1 MAGHILLAEDDKTLS
16 ALMQDFFRA
25 AGVTVTPA
33 YDGEQALVLAQ
44 AQPFDL
50 LVLDVMMPHLNGL
63 EVCEAVRQE
72 SDVPVIFVT
81 ALGQEGDTLAGF
93 RAGADDYITKPFSF
107 PVLVA
112 KAQALMRR
120 ARGLRLGASELGYA
134 NILMDTA
141 SGVVTVDGNPVNLR
155 PKEAKI
161 LELLLREQ
169 GRTVSRDLLIERVWG
184 TDFDGD
190 ERMIDRHIA
199 SLRKA
204 LGTASQ
210 HIRAVYGKGYRLG
223 GIDMTK
229 RIHKIGIAARL
240 TAVVAVILAVFLV
253 PWVWRVAELAQ
264 DEAREEAKASMEANT
279 GWLMRDLEVLKG
291 DAARYPAAG
300 TEEYDLLRANLCR
313 DGVDTPYYNVNTPYI
328 IRYYDENHKRVLIRS
343 PLMLYYHPATGCC
356 YGIDLSD
363 FSEQSLREMNEALD
377 HDLAEPIIT
386 VYGRQVKT
394 DTQFV
399 FFPNRIQIA
408 YDEWTAQTPV
418 EETNQFRSDEG
429 DYIQGVWPFRTD
441 EVMEGYFDALRY
453 LDTELRAIDGENIPD
468 EEWAE
473 VRASKRYVGTFQGM
487 PYDDEVLLATAAL
500 VNREYAYGT
509 CFRLMPPI
517 TIALYLIFLFLF
529 YKIVRRMVSDPLVDT
544 AREANRV
551 SILAF
556 DEFKP
561 DLNRGDEIGELNRA
575 LSEMAA
581 TLHTRWDSE
590 RDLED
595 KRQQFVSAASHDLKT
610 PLALIG
616 GYAEAIAQDISP
628 EENAR
633 YLAAIEQETDRMN
646 GLVREMLD
654 YTRLDRTDEL
664 KNRKTLNLT
673 ALVRDMLTEYA
684 PLFEKRRLTADIADG
699 VRIRGDETLLRRAV
713 GCLLENAAKYSPE
726 NGRVSVRLTNSRN
739 HLLTVEND
747 CEPIP
752 EDELPRLFEMFYR
765 GDKARDRAGGHGL
778 GLAILQKILALH
790 GLTCKAENIKGGVR
804 FIVCNKD

>member
-1 MAGHILLAEDDKTLS
+1 MK
-16 ALMQDFFRA
+16 
-25 AGVTVTPA
+25 
-33 YDGEQALVLAQ
+33 
-44 AQPFDL
+44 
-50 LVLDVMMPHLNGL
+50 
-63 EVCEAVRQE
+63 
-72 SDVPVIFVT
+72 
-81 ALGQEGDTLAGF
+81 
-93 RAGADDYITKPFSF
+93 
-107 PVLVA
+107 
-112 KAQALMRR
+112 
-120 ARGLRLGASELGYA
+120 
-134 NILMDTA
+134 
-141 SGVVTVDGNPVNLR
+141 
-155 PKEAKI
+155 
-161 LELLLREQ
+161 
-169 GRTVSRDLLIERVWG
+169 
-184 TDFDGD
+184 
-190 ERMIDRHIA
+190 
-199 SLRKA
+199 
-204 LGTASQ
+204 
-210 HIRAVYGKGYRLG
+210 
-223 GIDMTK
+223 K
-229 RIHKIGIAARL
+229 RIRKIGIAARL
-240 TAVVAVILAVFLV
+240 TAVVAVILALILV

-264 DEAREEAKASMEANT
+264 DEARRDANAVMSMST
-279 GWLMRDLEVLKG
+279 DQLMRDLENLKG

-313 DGVDTPYYNVNTPYI
+313 DGVDTPYYNVDTPYI

-363 FSEQSLREMNEALD
+363 FSEQSLREMNEILGHEHAQDRL
-377 HDLAEPIIT
+377 IT
-386 VYGRQVKT
+386 VYGQQIKT
-394 DTQFV
+394 DTGFI
-399 FFPNRIQIA
+399 FFPNRLQIGIG
-408 YDEWTAQTPV
+408 DGEWTAQTPV

-473 VRASKRYVGTFQGM
+473 IRASERYVGTFKGM
-487 PYDDEVLLATAAL
+487 PYDDKVLIVTAAL
-500 VNREYAYGT
+500 VDRQYAYDA
-509 CFRLMPPI
+509 CFYGMPLI
-517 TIALYLIFLFLF
+517 TIALYLIFLFIF
-529 YKIVRRMVSDPLVDT
+529 YKIVRRMVADPLVDT
-544 AREANRV
+544 AKQARLV

-561 DLNRGDEIGELNRA
+561 DLKRGDEIGELNRA
-575 LSEMAA
+575 LSDMAS

-654 YTRLDRTDEL
+654 YTRLNRTDEL

-673 ALVRDMLTEYA
+673 ALVNDMLTEYA
-684 PLFEKRRLTADIADG
+684 PLFEKRRLTTDIADG

-726 NGRVSVRLTNSRN
+726 NGCVSVRLTNSRN

-752 EDELPRLFEMFYR
+752 ETELPRLFEMFYR

>member
-1 MAGHILLAEDDKTLS
+1 
-16 ALMQDFFRA
+16 
-25 AGVTVTPA
+25 
-33 YDGEQALVLAQ
+33 
-44 AQPFDL
+44 
-50 LVLDVMMPHLNGL
+50 
-63 EVCEAVRQE
+63 
-72 SDVPVIFVT
+72 
-81 ALGQEGDTLAGF
+81 
-93 RAGADDYITKPFSF
+93 
-107 PVLVA
+107 
-112 KAQALMRR
+112 
-120 ARGLRLGASELGYA
+120 
-134 NILMDTA
+134 
-141 SGVVTVDGNPVNLR
+141 
-155 PKEAKI
+155 
-161 LELLLREQ
+161 
-169 GRTVSRDLLIERVWG
+169 
-184 TDFDGD
+184 
-190 ERMIDRHIA
+190 
-199 SLRKA
+199 
-204 LGTASQ
+204 
-210 HIRAVYGKGYRLG
+210 
-223 GIDMTK
+223 MTK

-240 TAVVAVILAVFLV
+240 TAIVAVILAVFLV

-264 DEAREEAKASMEANT
+264 DEARQDANAVMSMST
-279 GWLMRDLEVLKG
+279 DQLMRDLENLKG
-291 DAARYPAAG
+291 DAAHYPAAG
-300 TEEYDLLRANLCR
+300 TEEYYLLRGNLWR
-313 DGVDTPYYNVNTPYI
+313 DGVDTPYI

-343 PLMLYYHPATGCC
+343 PLMLKYRPATGCC

-408 YDEWTAQTPV
+408 YEEWTAQTPV
-418 EETNQFRSDEG
+418 EETNQFCSDEG
-429 DYIQGVWPFRTD
+429 DYIRGKWPFRTD

-473 VRASKRYVGTFQGM
+473 IRASQRYVGTFHGM
-487 PYDDEVLLATAAL
+487 PYDDKVIFVTAAL
-500 VNREYAYGT
+500 IDRPYAYDA
-509 CFRLMPPI
+509 CFYGMPLI
-517 TIALYLIFLFLF
+517 TIALYLIFLFIF

-544 AREANRV
+544 AREANLV
-551 SILAF
+551 ANLAF

-561 DLNRGDEIGELNRA
+561 DLKRGDEIGELNRA

-616 GYAEAIAQDISP
+616 GDAEAIAQDISP

-633 YLAAIEQETDRMN
+633 YLAAIEQETARMN

-673 ALVRDMLTEYA
+673 ALVNDMLTEYA
-684 PLFEKRRLTADIADG
+684 PLFEKRRLTVDIADG

-790 GLTCKAENIKGGVR
+790 GLICKAENIKGGVR

>member
-1 MAGHILLAEDDKTLS
+1 
-16 ALMQDFFRA
+16 
-25 AGVTVTPA
+25 
-33 YDGEQALVLAQ
+33 
-44 AQPFDL
+44 
-50 LVLDVMMPHLNGL
+50 
-63 EVCEAVRQE
+63 
-72 SDVPVIFVT
+72 
-81 ALGQEGDTLAGF
+81 
-93 RAGADDYITKPFSF
+93 
-107 PVLVA
+107 
-112 KAQALMRR
+112 
-120 ARGLRLGASELGYA
+120 
-134 NILMDTA
+134 
-141 SGVVTVDGNPVNLR
+141 
-155 PKEAKI
+155 
-161 LELLLREQ
+161 
-169 GRTVSRDLLIERVWG
+169 
-184 TDFDGD
+184 
-190 ERMIDRHIA
+190 
-199 SLRKA
+199 
-204 LGTASQ
+204 
-210 HIRAVYGKGYRLG
+210 
-223 GIDMTK
+223 MTK

-240 TAVVAVILAVFLV
+240 TAVVAVILALILV

-264 DEAREEAKASMEANT
+264 DEARRDANAVMSMST
-279 GWLMRDLEVLKG
+279 DQLMRYLENLKG

-313 DGVDTPYYNVNTPYI
+313 DGVDTPYYNVDTPYI

-363 FSEQSLREMNEALD
+363 FSEQSLREMNEILGHEHAQDRL
-377 HDLAEPIIT
+377 IT
-386 VYGRQVKT
+386 VYGQQIKT
-394 DTQFV
+394 DTGFI
-399 FFPNRIQIA
+399 FFPNRLQIGIG
-408 YDEWTAQTPV
+408 DGEWTAQTPV

-473 VRASKRYVGTFQGM
+473 IRASERYVGTFKGM
-487 PYDDEVLLATAAL
+487 PYDDKVLIVTAAL
-500 VNREYAYGT
+500 VDRQYAYDA
-509 CFRLMPPI
+509 CFYGMPLI
-517 TIALYLIFLFLF
+517 TIALYLIFLFIF
-529 YKIVRRMVSDPLVDT
+529 YKIVRRMVADPLEDT
-544 AREANRV
+544 AKQARLV

-556 DEFKP
+556 DEFQPNLK
-561 DLNRGDEIGELNRA
+561 RGDEIGELNRA

-581 TLHTRWDSE
+581 TLHARWDSE

-673 ALVRDMLTEYA
+673 ALVRDVLTEYA
-684 PLFEKRRLTADIADG
+684 PLFEKRRLTADIADS

-765 GDKARDRAGGHGL
+765 GDKARGRAGGHGL

>member
-1 MAGHILLAEDDKTLS
+1 MKKR
-16 ALMQDFFRA
+16 FR
-25 AGVTVTPA
+25 
-33 YDGEQALVLAQ
+33 
-44 AQPFDL
+44 
-50 LVLDVMMPHLNGL
+50 
-63 EVCEAVRQE
+63 
-72 SDVPVIFVT
+72 
-81 ALGQEGDTLAGF
+81 
-93 RAGADDYITKPFSF
+93 
-107 PVLVA
+107 
-112 KAQALMRR
+112 
-120 ARGLRLGASELGYA
+120 
-134 NILMDTA
+134 
-141 SGVVTVDGNPVNLR
+141 
-155 PKEAKI
+155 
-161 LELLLREQ
+161 
-169 GRTVSRDLLIERVWG
+169 
-184 TDFDGD
+184 
-190 ERMIDRHIA
+190 
-199 SLRKA
+199 
-204 LGTASQ
+204 
-210 HIRAVYGKGYRLG
+210 
-223 GIDMTK
+223 
-229 RIHKIGIAARL
+229 KIGIAARL

-253 PWVWRVAELAQ
+253 PWVWQVAKLAQ
-264 DEAREEAKASMEANT
+264 DKAREEANASMEANT

-300 TEEYDLLRANLCR
+300 TEEYDLLRGNLWR
-313 DGVDTPYYNVNTPYI
+313 DGVDTPYYNVDTPYI
-328 IRYYDENHKRVLIRS
+328 IRYYDENHKRVLIKS
-343 PLMLYYHPATGCC
+343 PLMLYYHPSSGMD

-363 FSEQSLREMNEALD
+363 FSEQSLREMNEAYTHELS
-377 HDLAEPIIT
+377 EPIVT

-394 DTQFV
+394 DTQV
-399 FFPNRIQIA
+399 IFFPNRIQIV
-408 YDEWTAQTPV
+408 YEEWTAQTPV
-418 EETNQFRSDEG
+418 EETNQFCSDGGE
-429 DYIQGVWPFRTD
+429 YIGAYIPGKWPFRTD

-473 VRASKRYVGTFQGM
+473 IRASKRYVGTLKTM
-487 PYDDEVLLATAAL
+487 PYDGKVIFVTAAL
-500 VNREYAYGT
+500 VNRESAYGT
-509 CFRLMPPI
+509 CFYLMPPI
-517 TIALYLIFLFLF
+517 TIALYLIFVFLF

-673 ALVRDMLTEYA
+673 ALVRDVLTEYA
-684 PLFEKRRLTADIADG
+684 
-699 VRIRGDETLLRRAV
+699 
-713 GCLLENAAKYSPE
+713 PE

-765 GDKARDRAGGHGL
+765 GDKARGRAGGHGL

>member
-1 MAGHILLAEDDKTLS
+1 MKKR
-16 ALMQDFFRA
+16 FR
-25 AGVTVTPA
+25 
-33 YDGEQALVLAQ
+33 
-44 AQPFDL
+44 
-50 LVLDVMMPHLNGL
+50 
-63 EVCEAVRQE
+63 
-72 SDVPVIFVT
+72 
-81 ALGQEGDTLAGF
+81 
-93 RAGADDYITKPFSF
+93 
-107 PVLVA
+107 
-112 KAQALMRR
+112 
-120 ARGLRLGASELGYA
+120 
-134 NILMDTA
+134 
-141 SGVVTVDGNPVNLR
+141 
-155 PKEAKI
+155 
-161 LELLLREQ
+161 
-169 GRTVSRDLLIERVWG
+169 
-184 TDFDGD
+184 
-190 ERMIDRHIA
+190 
-199 SLRKA
+199 
-204 LGTASQ
+204 
-210 HIRAVYGKGYRLG
+210 
-223 GIDMTK
+223 
-229 RIHKIGIAARL
+229 KIGIAARL
-240 TAVVAVILAVFLV
+240 TAVVAVILALILV

-264 DEAREEAKASMEANT
+264 DEAKDLAGASMRAST
-279 GWLMRDLEVLKG
+279 GLLMSDLKILKG
-291 DAARYPAAG
+291 DAAHYPAEG
-300 TEEYDLLRANLCR
+300 TAEYDLLRANLCR
-313 DGVDTPYYNVNTPYI
+313 DGVDTPYYNVDTPYI

-363 FSEQSLREMNEALD
+363 FSEQSLREMNEILGHEHAQDRL
-377 HDLAEPIIT
+377 IT
-386 VYGRQVKT
+386 VYGQQIKT
-394 DTQFV
+394 DTGFI
-399 FFPNRIQIA
+399 FFPNRLQIGIG
-408 YDEWTAQTPV
+408 DGEWTAQTPV

-473 VRASKRYVGTFQGM
+473 VRASQRYVGTLKTM
-487 PYDDEVLLATAAL
+487 PYDDKVIFVTAAL
-500 VNREYAYGT
+500 VNREDAYGT
-509 CFRLMPPI
+509 CFHLMPSI
-517 TIALYLIFLFLF
+517 TIALYLIFLFIF
-529 YKIVRRMVSDPLVDT
+529 YKIVRRMVADPLIDT
-544 AREANRV
+544 AREANLV
-551 SILAF
+551 ANLAF
-556 DEFKP
+556 DEFQP
-561 DLNRGDEIGELNRA
+561 DLKRGDEIGELNRA
-575 LSEMAA
+575 LSEMAS
-581 TLHTRWDSE
+581 TLHARWDSE

-684 PLFEKRRLTADIADG
+684 PLFEKRRLTTDIADG

>member
-1 MAGHILLAEDDKTLS
+1 
-16 ALMQDFFRA
+16 
-25 AGVTVTPA
+25 
-33 YDGEQALVLAQ
+33 
-44 AQPFDL
+44 
-50 LVLDVMMPHLNGL
+50 
-63 EVCEAVRQE
+63 
-72 SDVPVIFVT
+72 
-81 ALGQEGDTLAGF
+81 
-93 RAGADDYITKPFSF
+93 
-107 PVLVA
+107 
-112 KAQALMRR
+112 
-120 ARGLRLGASELGYA
+120 
-134 NILMDTA
+134 
-141 SGVVTVDGNPVNLR
+141 
-155 PKEAKI
+155 
-161 LELLLREQ
+161 
-169 GRTVSRDLLIERVWG
+169 
-184 TDFDGD
+184 
-190 ERMIDRHIA
+190 
-199 SLRKA
+199 
-204 LGTASQ
+204 
-210 HIRAVYGKGYRLG
+210 
-223 GIDMTK
+223 MTK
-229 RIHKIGIAARL
+229 RFRKIGIAARL

-253 PWVWRVAELAQ
+253 PWVWQVAKLAQ
-264 DEAREEAKASMEANT
+264 DKAREEANASMRAST
-279 GWLMRDLEVLKG
+279 GLLMSDRKILKG
-291 DAARYPAAG
+291 DAAHYPAEG
-300 TEEYDLLRANLCR
+300 TAEYDLLRANLCR

-328 IRYYDENHKRVLIRS
+328 IRYYDGNHKRVLIRS

-363 FSEQSLREMNEALD
+363 FSEQSLREMNEILGHEHAQDRL
-377 HDLAEPIIT
+377 IT
-386 VYGRQVKT
+386 VYGQQIKT
-394 DTQFV
+394 DIGFI
-399 FFPNRIQIA
+399 FFPNRLQIGIG
-408 YDEWTAQTPV
+408 DGEWTAQTPV

-473 VRASKRYVGTFQGM
+473 VRASQRYVGTFQGM

-500 VNREYAYGT
+500 VNRENAYGT
-509 CFRLMPPI
+509 CFHLMLPI

-673 ALVRDMLTEYA
+673 ALVRDVLTEYA

-804 FIVCNKD
+804 FVVCNKD

>member
-1 MAGHILLAEDDKTLS
+1 MKKR
-16 ALMQDFFRA
+16 FR
-25 AGVTVTPA
+25 
-33 YDGEQALVLAQ
+33 
-44 AQPFDL
+44 
-50 LVLDVMMPHLNGL
+50 
-63 EVCEAVRQE
+63 
-72 SDVPVIFVT
+72 
-81 ALGQEGDTLAGF
+81 
-93 RAGADDYITKPFSF
+93 
-107 PVLVA
+107 
-112 KAQALMRR
+112 
-120 ARGLRLGASELGYA
+120 
-134 NILMDTA
+134 
-141 SGVVTVDGNPVNLR
+141 
-155 PKEAKI
+155 
-161 LELLLREQ
+161 
-169 GRTVSRDLLIERVWG
+169 
-184 TDFDGD
+184 
-190 ERMIDRHIA
+190 
-199 SLRKA
+199 
-204 LGTASQ
+204 
-210 HIRAVYGKGYRLG
+210 
-223 GIDMTK
+223 
-229 RIHKIGIAARL
+229 KIGIAARL

-253 PWVWRVAELAQ
+253 PWVWQVAKLAQ
-264 DEAREEAKASMEANT
+264 DKAREEANASMRAST
-279 GWLMRDLEVLKG
+279 GLLMSDLKILKG
-291 DAARYPAAG
+291 DAAHYPAEG
-300 TEEYDLLRANLCR
+300 TAEYDLLRANLSPYYN
-313 DGVDTPYYNVNTPYI
+313 VDTPYI
-328 IRYYDENHKRVLIRS
+328 IQYYDENHKRVLIRS

-363 FSEQSLREMNEALD
+363 FSEQSLREMNEILGHEHAQDRL
-377 HDLAEPIIT
+377 IT
-386 VYGRQVKT
+386 VYGQQIKT
-394 DTQFV
+394 DTGFI
-399 FFPNRIQIA
+399 FFPNRLQIGIG
-408 YDEWTAQTPV
+408 DGEWTAQTPV

-441 EVMEGYFDALRY
+441 AAMEGYFDAMRY

-473 VRASKRYVGTFQGM
+473 VRASQRYVGTFQGM

-500 VNREYAYGT
+500 VNRENAYGT
-509 CFRLMPPI
+509 CFHLMLPI

-673 ALVRDMLTEYA
+673 ALVRDVLTEYA

-752 EDELPRLFEMFYR
+752 ETELPRLFEMFYR

-790 GLTCKAENIKGGVR
+790 GLTCKAENIKGGMR

>member
-1 MAGHILLAEDDKTLS
+1 
-16 ALMQDFFRA
+16 
-25 AGVTVTPA
+25 
-33 YDGEQALVLAQ
+33 
-44 AQPFDL
+44 
-50 LVLDVMMPHLNGL
+50 
-63 EVCEAVRQE
+63 
-72 SDVPVIFVT
+72 
-81 ALGQEGDTLAGF
+81 
-93 RAGADDYITKPFSF
+93 
-107 PVLVA
+107 
-112 KAQALMRR
+112 
-120 ARGLRLGASELGYA
+120 
-134 NILMDTA
+134 
-141 SGVVTVDGNPVNLR
+141 
-155 PKEAKI
+155 
-161 LELLLREQ
+161 
-169 GRTVSRDLLIERVWG
+169 
-184 TDFDGD
+184 
-190 ERMIDRHIA
+190 
-199 SLRKA
+199 
-204 LGTASQ
+204 
-210 HIRAVYGKGYRLG
+210 
-223 GIDMTK
+223 MTK

-264 DEAREEAKASMEANT
+264 DEAKDLAGASMRAST
-279 GWLMRDLEVLKG
+279 GLLMSDLKILKG
-291 DAARYPAAG
+291 DAARYPAEG
-300 TEEYDLLRANLCR
+300 TEEYYLLRGNLCR
-313 DGVDTPYYNVNTPYI
+313 DGVDTPYI

-343 PLMLYYHPATGCC
+343 PLMLYYHPATGYC

-363 FSEQSLREMNEALD
+363 FSEQSLREMNEILGG
-377 HDLAEPIIT
+377 HEHAEDRLIT
-386 VYGRQVKT
+386 VYGQRIKT
-394 DTQFV
+394 DTGFI
-399 FFPNRIQIA
+399 FFPNRLQIGIG
-408 YDEWTAQTPV
+408 DGEWTAQTPV

-473 VRASKRYVGTFQGM
+473 IRASKRYVGTFNGM
-487 PYDDEVLLATAAL
+487 PYDDKVIFATAAL
-500 VNREYAYGT
+500 IDRPYAYDA
-509 CFRLMPPI
+509 CFYGMPFI
-517 TIALYLIFLFLF
+517 TIALYLIFLFIF
-529 YKIVRRMVSDPLVDT
+529 YKIVRRMVADPLVDT
-544 AREANRV
+544 AREANLV
-551 SILAF
+551 ANLAF

-561 DLNRGDEIGELNRA
+561 DLKRGDEIGELNRA
-575 LSEMAA
+575 LSEMAD
-581 TLHTRWDSE
+581 TLHARWDSE

-633 YLAAIEQETDRMN
+633 YLAAIEQETARMN

-673 ALVRDMLTEYA
+673 ALVRDVLTEYA

-726 NGRVSVRLTNSRN
+726 NGRVSVRLTNARN
-739 HLLTVEND
+739 DLLTVEND

-790 GLTCKAENIKGGVR
+790 GLTCKAENVKNGVR

>member
-1 MAGHILLAEDDKTLS
+1 MK
-16 ALMQDFFRA
+16 
-25 AGVTVTPA
+25 
-33 YDGEQALVLAQ
+33 
-44 AQPFDL
+44 
-50 LVLDVMMPHLNGL
+50 
-63 EVCEAVRQE
+63 
-72 SDVPVIFVT
+72 
-81 ALGQEGDTLAGF
+81 
-93 RAGADDYITKPFSF
+93 
-107 PVLVA
+107 
-112 KAQALMRR
+112 
-120 ARGLRLGASELGYA
+120 
-134 NILMDTA
+134 
-141 SGVVTVDGNPVNLR
+141 
-155 PKEAKI
+155 
-161 LELLLREQ
+161 
-169 GRTVSRDLLIERVWG
+169 
-184 TDFDGD
+184 
-190 ERMIDRHIA
+190 
-199 SLRKA
+199 
-204 LGTASQ
+204 
-210 HIRAVYGKGYRLG
+210 
-223 GIDMTK
+223 K
-229 RIHKIGIAARL
+229 RIRKIGIAARL

-253 PWVWRVAELAQ
+253 PWVWQVAKLAQ
-264 DEAREEAKASMEANT
+264 DKAREEANASMRAST
-279 GWLMRDLEVLKG
+279 GLLMSDLKILKG
-291 DAARYPAAG
+291 DAAHYPAEG
-300 TEEYDLLRANLCR
+300 TAEYDLLRANLCR
-313 DGVDTPYYNVNTPYI
+313 DGVDTPYYNVDTPYI

-343 PLMLYYHPATGCC
+343 PLMLKYRPATGCC

-363 FSEQSLREMNEALD
+363 FSEQSLREMNEAYT
-377 HDLAEPIIT
+377 HELAEPIVT

-399 FFPNRIQIA
+399 FFPNRIQIV
-408 YDEWTAQTPV
+408 YEEWTAQTPV
-418 EETNQFRSDEG
+418 EETNQFCSDGGE
-429 DYIQGVWPFRTD
+429 YIGAYIPGKWPFRTD
-441 EVMEGYFDALRY
+441 AAMEGYFDALRY
-453 LDTELRAIDGENIPD
+453 LDTELRAIDGENMPD

-473 VRASKRYVGTFQGM
+473 VRASQRYVGTSYGM
-487 PYDDEVLLATAAL
+487 PYDDMGLIVTAAL
-500 VNREYAYGT
+500 VDRQYAYDA
-509 CFRLMPPI
+509 CFYRMPFI
-517 TIALYLIFLFLF
+517 TIALYLMFVFLF

-633 YLAAIEQETDRMN
+633 YLAAIEQETARMN

-673 ALVRDMLTEYA
+673 ALVNDMLTEYA
-684 PLFEKRRLTADIADG
+684 PLFEKRRLTVDIADG

-747 CEPIP
+747 CESIP
-752 EDELPRLFEMFYR
+752 ETELPRLFEMFYR

>member
-1 MAGHILLAEDDKTLS
+1 MK
-16 ALMQDFFRA
+16 
-25 AGVTVTPA
+25 
-33 YDGEQALVLAQ
+33 
-44 AQPFDL
+44 
-50 LVLDVMMPHLNGL
+50 
-63 EVCEAVRQE
+63 
-72 SDVPVIFVT
+72 
-81 ALGQEGDTLAGF
+81 
-93 RAGADDYITKPFSF
+93 
-107 PVLVA
+107 
-112 KAQALMRR
+112 
-120 ARGLRLGASELGYA
+120 
-134 NILMDTA
+134 
-141 SGVVTVDGNPVNLR
+141 
-155 PKEAKI
+155 
-161 LELLLREQ
+161 
-169 GRTVSRDLLIERVWG
+169 
-184 TDFDGD
+184 
-190 ERMIDRHIA
+190 
-199 SLRKA
+199 
-204 LGTASQ
+204 
-210 HIRAVYGKGYRLG
+210 
-223 GIDMTK
+223 K
-229 RIHKIGIAARL
+229 RFCKIGIAARL
-240 TAVVAVILAVFLV
+240 TAVVAVILALILV

-264 DEAREEAKASMEANT
+264 DEARRDANAVMSMST
-279 GWLMRDLEVLKG
+279 DQLMRDLENLKG

-313 DGVDTPYYNVNTPYI
+313 DGVDTPYYNVDTPYI

-343 PLMLYYHPATGCC
+343 PLMLNYRPATGCC

-363 FSEQSLREMNEALD
+363 FSEQSLREMNEILGHEHAQDRL
-377 HDLAEPIIT
+377 IT
-386 VYGRQVKT
+386 VYGQQIKT
-394 DTQFV
+394 DTGFI
-399 FFPNRIQIA
+399 FFPNRLQIGIG
-408 YDEWTAQTPV
+408 DGEWTAQTPV

-441 EVMEGYFDALRY
+441 AAMEGYFDALRY

-473 VRASKRYVGTFQGM
+473 VRASQRYVGTFQGM

-500 VNREYAYGT
+500 VNRENAYGT
-509 CFRLMPPI
+509 CFHLMLPI

-673 ALVRDMLTEYA
+673 ALVNDMLTEYA

>member
-1 MAGHILLAEDDKTLS
+1 
-16 ALMQDFFRA
+16 
-25 AGVTVTPA
+25 
-33 YDGEQALVLAQ
+33 
-44 AQPFDL
+44 
-50 LVLDVMMPHLNGL
+50 
-63 EVCEAVRQE
+63 
-72 SDVPVIFVT
+72 
-81 ALGQEGDTLAGF
+81 
-93 RAGADDYITKPFSF
+93 
-107 PVLVA
+107 
-112 KAQALMRR
+112 
-120 ARGLRLGASELGYA
+120 
-134 NILMDTA
+134 
-141 SGVVTVDGNPVNLR
+141 
-155 PKEAKI
+155 
-161 LELLLREQ
+161 
-169 GRTVSRDLLIERVWG
+169 
-184 TDFDGD
+184 
-190 ERMIDRHIA
+190 
-199 SLRKA
+199 
-204 LGTASQ
+204 
-210 HIRAVYGKGYRLG
+210 
-223 GIDMTK
+223 MTK
-229 RIHKIGIAARL
+229 RFRKIGIAARL

-253 PWVWRVAELAQ
+253 PWVWQVAKLAQ
-264 DEAREEAKASMEANT
+264 DKAREEANASMRAST
-279 GWLMRDLEVLKG
+279 GLLMSDPKILKG
-291 DAARYPAAG
+291 DAAHYPAAG
-300 TEEYDLLRANLCR
+300 TEKYDLLRANLCR
-313 DGVDTPYYNVNTPYI
+313 DGVDTPYYNVDTPYI

-363 FSEQSLREMNEALD
+363 FSEQSLREMNEILGHEHAQDRL
-377 HDLAEPIIT
+377 IT
-386 VYGRQVKT
+386 VYGQQIKT
-394 DTQFV
+394 DTGFI
-399 FFPNRIQIA
+399 FFPNRLQIGIG
-408 YDEWTAQTPV
+408 DGEWTAQTPV

-441 EVMEGYFDALRY
+441 AAMEGYFDALRY

-487 PYDDEVLLATAAL
+487 PYDDEVLLATAA
-500 VNREYAYGT
+500 VIDRQYAYDMYLYRMR
-509 CFRLMPPI
+509 FI
-517 TIALYLIFLFLF
+517 TIALYVIFLVLF
-529 YKIVRRMVSDPLVDT
+529 YKLVRRMVSDPLVDT

-581 TLHTRWDSE
+581 TLHARWDSE

-673 ALVRDMLTEYA
+673 ALVRDVLTEYA
-684 PLFEKRRLTADIADG
+684 PLFEKRHLTADIADG

-752 EDELPRLFEMFYR
+752 ETELPRLFEMFYR

>member
-1 MAGHILLAEDDKTLS
+1 MKKR
-16 ALMQDFFRA
+16 FR
-25 AGVTVTPA
+25 
-33 YDGEQALVLAQ
+33 
-44 AQPFDL
+44 
-50 LVLDVMMPHLNGL
+50 
-63 EVCEAVRQE
+63 
-72 SDVPVIFVT
+72 
-81 ALGQEGDTLAGF
+81 
-93 RAGADDYITKPFSF
+93 
-107 PVLVA
+107 
-112 KAQALMRR
+112 
-120 ARGLRLGASELGYA
+120 
-134 NILMDTA
+134 
-141 SGVVTVDGNPVNLR
+141 
-155 PKEAKI
+155 
-161 LELLLREQ
+161 
-169 GRTVSRDLLIERVWG
+169 
-184 TDFDGD
+184 
-190 ERMIDRHIA
+190 
-199 SLRKA
+199 
-204 LGTASQ
+204 
-210 HIRAVYGKGYRLG
+210 
-223 GIDMTK
+223 
-229 RIHKIGIAARL
+229 KIGIAARL
-240 TAVVAVILAVFLV
+240 TAIVAVILAVFVV
-253 PWVWRVAELAQ
+253 PWVWQVAKLAQ
-264 DEAREEAKASMEANT
+264 DKAREEANASMRAST
-279 GWLMRDLEVLKG
+279 GLLMSDLEVLKG
-291 DAARYPAAG
+291 DAARYPAEG
-300 TEEYDLLRANLCR
+300 TAEYDLLRANLWR
-313 DGVDTPYYNVNTPYI
+313 DGIDTPYI

-343 PLMLYYHPATGCC
+343 PLMLKYRPATGCC

-363 FSEQSLREMNEALD
+363 FSEQSLREMNEAFNHD
-377 HDLAEPIIT
+377 HDLEPIIT

-399 FFPNRIQIA
+399 FFPNRIQIV
-408 YDEWTAQTPV
+408 YEEWTAQTPV
-418 EETNQFRSDEG
+418 EETNQFCSDGGE
-429 DYIQGVWPFRTD
+429 YIGAYIPGKWPFRTD

-500 VNREYAYGT
+500 VNRENAYGT
-509 CFRLMPPI
+509 CFRLMLPI

-561 DLNRGDEIGELNRA
+561 DLKRGDEIGELNRA
-575 LSEMAA
+575 LSEMAS
-581 TLHTRWDSE
+581 TLHARWDSE

-633 YLAAIEQETDRMN
+633 YLAAIEQETARMN

-673 ALVRDMLTEYA
+673 ALVNDMLTEYA
-684 PLFEKRRLTADIADG
+684 PLFEKRRLTVDIADG

-790 GLTCKAENIKGGVR
+790 GLTCKAENVKNGVR

>member
-1 MAGHILLAEDDKTLS
+1 MKKR
-16 ALMQDFFRA
+16 FR
-25 AGVTVTPA
+25 
-33 YDGEQALVLAQ
+33 
-44 AQPFDL
+44 
-50 LVLDVMMPHLNGL
+50 
-63 EVCEAVRQE
+63 
-72 SDVPVIFVT
+72 
-81 ALGQEGDTLAGF
+81 
-93 RAGADDYITKPFSF
+93 
-107 PVLVA
+107 
-112 KAQALMRR
+112 
-120 ARGLRLGASELGYA
+120 
-134 NILMDTA
+134 
-141 SGVVTVDGNPVNLR
+141 
-155 PKEAKI
+155 
-161 LELLLREQ
+161 
-169 GRTVSRDLLIERVWG
+169 
-184 TDFDGD
+184 
-190 ERMIDRHIA
+190 
-199 SLRKA
+199 
-204 LGTASQ
+204 
-210 HIRAVYGKGYRLG
+210 
-223 GIDMTK
+223 
-229 RIHKIGIAARL
+229 KIGIAARL
-240 TAVVAVILAVFLV
+240 TAIVAVILAVFVV
-253 PWVWRVAELAQ
+253 PWVWQVAKLAQ
-264 DEAREEAKASMEANT
+264 DKAREEANASMRAST
-279 GWLMRDLEVLKG
+279 GLLMSDLEVLKG
-291 DAARYPAAG
+291 IAARYPAAG
-300 TEEYDLLRANLCR
+300 TEEYDLLRGNLCR
-313 DGVDTPYYNVNTPYI
+313 DGVDTPYYNVDTPYI

-343 PLMLYYHPATGCC
+343 PLMLNYRPATGCC

-363 FSEQSLREMNEALD
+363 FSEQSLREMNEILGHEHAQDRL
-377 HDLAEPIIT
+377 IT
-386 VYGRQVKT
+386 VYGQQIKT
-394 DTQFV
+394 DTGFI
-399 FFPNRIQIA
+399 FFPNRLQIGIG
-408 YDEWTAQTPV
+408 DGEWTAQTPV

-500 VNREYAYGT
+500 VNRENAYGT
-509 CFRLMPPI
+509 CFRLMLPI

-673 ALVRDMLTEYA
+673 ALVNDMLTEYA
-684 PLFEKRRLTADIADG
+684 PLFEKRRLTADIAEG

-752 EDELPRLFEMFYR
+752 ETELPRLFEMFYR

-790 GLTCKAENIKGGVR
+790 GLTCRAENIKGGVR

>member
-1 MAGHILLAEDDKTLS
+1 MK
-16 ALMQDFFRA
+16 
-25 AGVTVTPA
+25 
-33 YDGEQALVLAQ
+33 
-44 AQPFDL
+44 
-50 LVLDVMMPHLNGL
+50 
-63 EVCEAVRQE
+63 
-72 SDVPVIFVT
+72 
-81 ALGQEGDTLAGF
+81 
-93 RAGADDYITKPFSF
+93 
-107 PVLVA
+107 
-112 KAQALMRR
+112 
-120 ARGLRLGASELGYA
+120 
-134 NILMDTA
+134 
-141 SGVVTVDGNPVNLR
+141 
-155 PKEAKI
+155 
-161 LELLLREQ
+161 
-169 GRTVSRDLLIERVWG
+169 
-184 TDFDGD
+184 
-190 ERMIDRHIA
+190 
-199 SLRKA
+199 
-204 LGTASQ
+204 
-210 HIRAVYGKGYRLG
+210 
-223 GIDMTK
+223 K
-229 RIHKIGIAARL
+229 RIRKIGIAARL
-240 TAVVAVILAVFLV
+240 TAAVAVILAVFLV

-264 DEAREEAKASMEANT
+264 DEAKDLAGASMRAST
-279 GWLMRDLEVLKG
+279 GLLMSDLKILKG
-291 DAARYPAAG
+291 DAAHYPAEG
-300 TEEYDLLRANLCR
+300 TAEYDLLRANLWR
-313 DGVDTPYYNVNTPYI
+313 DGIYTPYYTVDTPYI

-343 PLMLYYHPATGCC
+343 PLMLKYRPATGCC

-377 HDLAEPIIT
+377 HDLADPIIT

-399 FFPNRIQIA
+399 FFPNRIQID
-408 YDEWTAQTPV
+408 YEEWTAQTPV
-418 EETNQFRSDEG
+418 EETNQFCSDEG
-429 DYIQGVWPFRTD
+429 DYIRGKWPFRTD

-487 PYDDEVLLATAAL
+487 PYDDKVIFVTAAL
-500 VNREYAYGT
+500 IDRPYAYDA
-509 CFRLMPPI
+509 CFYGMPFI
-517 TIALYLIFLFLF
+517 TIALYLMFVFLF
-529 YKIVRRMVSDPLVDT
+529 YKIVRRMVSNPLVDT

-561 DLNRGDEIGELNRA
+561 DLKRGDEIGELNRA

-581 TLHTRWDSE
+581 TLHARWDSE

-633 YLAAIEQETDRMN
+633 YLAAIEQETARMN

-673 ALVRDMLTEYA
+673 ALVNDMLTEYA
-684 PLFEKRRLTADIADG
+684 LLFEKRRLTVDIADG

-752 EDELPRLFEMFYR
+752 ETELPRLFEMFYR

>member
-1 MAGHILLAEDDKTLS
+1 MK
-16 ALMQDFFRA
+16 
-25 AGVTVTPA
+25 
-33 YDGEQALVLAQ
+33 
-44 AQPFDL
+44 
-50 LVLDVMMPHLNGL
+50 
-63 EVCEAVRQE
+63 
-72 SDVPVIFVT
+72 
-81 ALGQEGDTLAGF
+81 
-93 RAGADDYITKPFSF
+93 
-107 PVLVA
+107 
-112 KAQALMRR
+112 
-120 ARGLRLGASELGYA
+120 
-134 NILMDTA
+134 
-141 SGVVTVDGNPVNLR
+141 
-155 PKEAKI
+155 
-161 LELLLREQ
+161 
-169 GRTVSRDLLIERVWG
+169 
-184 TDFDGD
+184 
-190 ERMIDRHIA
+190 
-199 SLRKA
+199 
-204 LGTASQ
+204 
-210 HIRAVYGKGYRLG
+210 
-223 GIDMTK
+223 K
-229 RIHKIGIAARL
+229 RIRKIGIAARL

-264 DEAREEAKASMEANT
+264 DEARRDANAVMSMST
-279 GWLMRDLEVLKG
+279 DQLMRYLENLKG

-313 DGVDTPYYNVNTPYI
+313 DGVDTPYYNVDTPYI

-363 FSEQSLREMNEALD
+363 FSEQSLREMNEILGHEHAQDRL
-377 HDLAEPIIT
+377 IT
-386 VYGRQVKT
+386 VYGQQIKT
-394 DTQFV
+394 DTGFI
-399 FFPNRIQIA
+399 FFPNRLQIGIG
-408 YDEWTAQTPV
+408 DGEWTAQTPV

-473 VRASKRYVGTFQGM
+473 IRASERYVGTFKGM
-487 PYDDEVLLATAAL
+487 PYDDKVLIVTAAL
-500 VNREYAYGT
+500 VDRQYAYDA
-509 CFRLMPPI
+509 CFYGMPLV
-517 TIALYLIFLFLF
+517 TIALYLIFLFIF
-529 YKIVRRMVSDPLVDT
+529 YKIVRRMVAAPLVDT
-544 AREANRV
+544 AKQARLV

-561 DLNRGDEIGELNRA
+561 DLKRRDEIGELNRA
-575 LSEMAA
+575 LSEMAS
-581 TLHTRWDSE
+581 TLHARWDSE

-673 ALVRDMLTEYA
+673 ALVRDVLTEYA
-684 PLFEKRRLTADIADG
+684 PLFEKRHLTADIADG

>member
-1 MAGHILLAEDDKTLS
+1 MK
-16 ALMQDFFRA
+16 
-25 AGVTVTPA
+25 
-33 YDGEQALVLAQ
+33 
-44 AQPFDL
+44 
-50 LVLDVMMPHLNGL
+50 
-63 EVCEAVRQE
+63 
-72 SDVPVIFVT
+72 
-81 ALGQEGDTLAGF
+81 
-93 RAGADDYITKPFSF
+93 
-107 PVLVA
+107 
-112 KAQALMRR
+112 
-120 ARGLRLGASELGYA
+120 
-134 NILMDTA
+134 
-141 SGVVTVDGNPVNLR
+141 
-155 PKEAKI
+155 
-161 LELLLREQ
+161 
-169 GRTVSRDLLIERVWG
+169 
-184 TDFDGD
+184 
-190 ERMIDRHIA
+190 
-199 SLRKA
+199 
-204 LGTASQ
+204 
-210 HIRAVYGKGYRLG
+210 
-223 GIDMTK
+223 K
-229 RIHKIGIAARL
+229 RIRKIGIAAKL
-240 TAVVAVILAVFLV
+240 TAVVAVILAVFVV

-264 DEAREEAKASMEANT
+264 DEARRDANAVMSMST
-279 GWLMRDLEVLKG
+279 DQLMRDLEVLKG

-300 TEEYDLLRANLCR
+300 TEEYYLLRGNLFG
-313 DGVDTPYYNVNTPYI
+313 DDTNTPYI

-343 PLMLYYHPATGCC
+343 PLMLYYHPATGCR

-363 FSEQSLREMNEALD
+363 FSEQSLREMNEILGHEHAQDRL
-377 HDLAEPIIT
+377 IT
-386 VYGRQVKT
+386 VYGQQIKT
-394 DTQFV
+394 DTGFI
-399 FFPNRIQIA
+399 FFPNRLQIGIG
-408 YDEWTAQTPV
+408 DGEWTAQTPV

-473 VRASKRYVGTFQGM
+473 IRASKRYVGTFKGM
-487 PYDDEVLLATAAL
+487 PYDDKVIFVTAAL
-500 VNREYAYGT
+500 IDRPYAYDA
-509 CFRLMPPI
+509 CFYGMPLI
-517 TIALYLIFLFLF
+517 TIALYLIFVFLF
-529 YKIVRRMVSDPLVDT
+529 YKIVRRMVSNPLVDT

-633 YLAAIEQETDRMN
+633 YLAAIEQETARMN

-726 NGRVSVRLTNSRN
+726 NGRVSVRLTNARN
-739 HLLTVEND
+739 ALLTVEND

-752 EDELPRLFEMFYR
+752 ETELPRLFEMFYR

-790 GLTCKAENIKGGVR
+790 GLTCKAENIKSGVR

>member
-1 MAGHILLAEDDKTLS
+1 
-16 ALMQDFFRA
+16 
-25 AGVTVTPA
+25 
-33 YDGEQALVLAQ
+33 
-44 AQPFDL
+44 
-50 LVLDVMMPHLNGL
+50 
-63 EVCEAVRQE
+63 
-72 SDVPVIFVT
+72 
-81 ALGQEGDTLAGF
+81 
-93 RAGADDYITKPFSF
+93 
-107 PVLVA
+107 
-112 KAQALMRR
+112 
-120 ARGLRLGASELGYA
+120 
-134 NILMDTA
+134 
-141 SGVVTVDGNPVNLR
+141 
-155 PKEAKI
+155 
-161 LELLLREQ
+161 
-169 GRTVSRDLLIERVWG
+169 
-184 TDFDGD
+184 
-190 ERMIDRHIA
+190 
-199 SLRKA
+199 
-204 LGTASQ
+204 
-210 HIRAVYGKGYRLG
+210 
-223 GIDMTK
+223 MTK
-229 RIHKIGIAARL
+229 RFRKIGIAARL

-253 PWVWRVAELAQ
+253 PWVWQVAKLAQ
-264 DEAREEAKASMEANT
+264 DKAREEANASMRAST
-279 GWLMRDLEVLKG
+279 GLLMSDPKILKG
-291 DAARYPAAG
+291 DAAHYPAAG

-313 DGVDTPYYNVNTPYI
+313 DGVDTPYYNVDTPYI

-363 FSEQSLREMNEALD
+363 FSEQSLREMNEILGHEHAQDRL
-377 HDLAEPIIT
+377 IT
-386 VYGRQVKT
+386 VYGQQIKT
-394 DTQFV
+394 DTGFI
-399 FFPNRIQIA
+399 FFPNRLQIGIG
-408 YDEWTAQTPV
+408 DGEWTAQTPV

-441 EVMEGYFDALRY
+441 AAMEGYFDALRY

-487 PYDDEVLLATAAL
+487 PYDDEVLLATAA
-500 VNREYAYGT
+500 VIDRQYAYDMYLYRMR
-509 CFRLMPPI
+509 FI
-517 TIALYLIFLFLF
+517 TIALYVIFLVLF
-529 YKIVRRMVSDPLVDT
+529 YKLVRRMVSDPLVDT

-581 TLHTRWDSE
+581 TLHARWDSE

-804 FIVCNKD
+804 FIICNKD

>member
-1 MAGHILLAEDDKTLS
+1 
-16 ALMQDFFRA
+16 MQ
-25 AGVTVTPA
+25 
-33 YDGEQALVLAQ
+33 EK
-44 AQPFDL
+44 DL
-50 LVLDVMMPHLNGL
+50 LVCDHFFQILKKLQIGFGHADVGG
-63 EVCEAVRQE
+63 EFFAVR
-72 SDVPVIFVT
+72 FCN
-81 ALGQEGDTLAGF
+81 LKF
-93 RAGADDYITKPFSF
+93 DD
-107 PVLVA
+107 
-112 KAQALMRR
+112 
-120 ARGLRLGASELGYA
+120 
-134 NILMDTA
+134 
-141 SGVVTVDGNPVNLR
+141 
-155 PKEAKI
+155 
-161 LELLLREQ
+161 
-169 GRTVSRDLLIERVWG
+169 
-184 TDFDGD
+184 
-190 ERMIDRHIA
+190 H
-199 SLRKA
+199 
-204 LGTASQ
+204 
-210 HIRAVYGKGYRLG
+210 
-223 GIDMTK
+223 
-229 RIHKIGIAARL
+229 
-240 TAVVAVILAVFLV
+240 VFLNAMFV
-253 PWVWRVAELAQ
+253 DRTPESREFRVVSCKGLPGVFELQKHHWV
-264 DEAREEAKASMEANT
+264 
-279 GWLMRDLEVLKG
+279 
-291 DAARYPAAG
+291 Y
-300 TEEYDLLRANLCR
+300 
-313 DGVDTPYYNVNTPYI
+313 
-328 IRYYDENHKRVLIRS
+328 
-343 PLMLYYHPATGCC
+343 
-356 YGIDLSD
+356 
-363 FSEQSLREMNEALD
+363 
-377 HDLAEPIIT
+377 
-386 VYGRQVKT
+386 
-394 DTQFV
+394 TQ
-399 FFPNRIQIA
+399 
-408 YDEWTAQTPV
+408 
-418 EETNQFRSDEG
+418 
-429 DYIQGVWPFRTD
+429 
-441 EVMEGYFDALRY
+441 
-453 LDTELRAIDGENIPD
+453 NI
-468 EEWAE
+468 
-473 VRASKRYVGTFQGM
+473 
-487 PYDDEVLLATAAL
+487 
-500 VNREYAYGT
+500 
-509 CFRLMPPI
+509 
-517 TIALYLIFLFLF
+517 FLF

-673 ALVRDMLTEYA
+673 ALVRDVLTEYA
-684 PLFEKRRLTADIADG
+684 PLFEKRRLTADIADS

-752 EDELPRLFEMFYR
+752 ETELPRLFEMFYR

>member
-1 MAGHILLAEDDKTLS
+1 MK
-16 ALMQDFFRA
+16 
-25 AGVTVTPA
+25 
-33 YDGEQALVLAQ
+33 
-44 AQPFDL
+44 
-50 LVLDVMMPHLNGL
+50 
-63 EVCEAVRQE
+63 
-72 SDVPVIFVT
+72 
-81 ALGQEGDTLAGF
+81 
-93 RAGADDYITKPFSF
+93 
-107 PVLVA
+107 
-112 KAQALMRR
+112 
-120 ARGLRLGASELGYA
+120 
-134 NILMDTA
+134 
-141 SGVVTVDGNPVNLR
+141 
-155 PKEAKI
+155 
-161 LELLLREQ
+161 
-169 GRTVSRDLLIERVWG
+169 
-184 TDFDGD
+184 
-190 ERMIDRHIA
+190 
-199 SLRKA
+199 
-204 LGTASQ
+204 
-210 HIRAVYGKGYRLG
+210 
-223 GIDMTK
+223 K
-229 RIHKIGIAARL
+229 RIRKIGIAAKL
-240 TAVVAVILAVFLV
+240 TAVVAVILAVFVV

-264 DEAREEAKASMEANT
+264 DEARRDANAVMSMST
-279 GWLMRDLEVLKG
+279 DQLMRDLEVLKG

-300 TEEYDLLRANLCR
+300 TEEYYLLRGNLFG
-313 DGVDTPYYNVNTPYI
+313 DDTNTPYI

-343 PLMLYYHPATGCC
+343 PLMLYYHPATGCR

-363 FSEQSLREMNEALD
+363 FSEQSLREMNEILGHEHAQDRL
-377 HDLAEPIIT
+377 IT
-386 VYGRQVKT
+386 VYGQQIKT
-394 DTQFV
+394 DTGFI
-399 FFPNRIQIA
+399 FFPNRLQIGIG
-408 YDEWTAQTPV
+408 DGEWTAQTPV

-473 VRASKRYVGTFQGM
+473 IRASKRYVGTFKGM
-487 PYDDEVLLATAAL
+487 PYDDKVIFVTAAL
-500 VNREYAYGT
+500 IDRPYAYDA
-509 CFRLMPPI
+509 CFYGMPLI
-517 TIALYLIFLFLF
+517 TIALYLIFVFLF
-529 YKIVRRMVSDPLVDT
+529 YKIVRRMVSNPLVDT

-673 ALVRDMLTEYA
+673 ALVRDVLTEYA

-752 EDELPRLFEMFYR
+752 ETELPRLFEMFYR

>member
-1 MAGHILLAEDDKTLS
+1 
-16 ALMQDFFRA
+16 
-25 AGVTVTPA
+25 
-33 YDGEQALVLAQ
+33 
-44 AQPFDL
+44 
-50 LVLDVMMPHLNGL
+50 
-63 EVCEAVRQE
+63 
-72 SDVPVIFVT
+72 
-81 ALGQEGDTLAGF
+81 
-93 RAGADDYITKPFSF
+93 
-107 PVLVA
+107 
-112 KAQALMRR
+112 
-120 ARGLRLGASELGYA
+120 
-134 NILMDTA
+134 
-141 SGVVTVDGNPVNLR
+141 
-155 PKEAKI
+155 
-161 LELLLREQ
+161 
-169 GRTVSRDLLIERVWG
+169 
-184 TDFDGD
+184 
-190 ERMIDRHIA
+190 
-199 SLRKA
+199 
-204 LGTASQ
+204 
-210 HIRAVYGKGYRLG
+210 
-223 GIDMTK
+223 MTK

-240 TAVVAVILAVFLV
+240 TAIVAVILAVFLV

-264 DEAREEAKASMEANT
+264 DEARRDANAVMSMST
-279 GWLMRDLEVLKG
+279 DQLMRYLENLKG

-313 DGVDTPYYNVNTPYI
+313 DGVDTPYYNVDTPYI

-363 FSEQSLREMNEALD
+363 FSEQSLREMNEILGHEHAQDRL
-377 HDLAEPIIT
+377 IT
-386 VYGRQVKT
+386 VYGQQIKT
-394 DTQFV
+394 DTGFI
-399 FFPNRIQIA
+399 FFPNRLQIGIG
-408 YDEWTAQTPV
+408 DGEWTAQTPV

-453 LDTELRAIDGENIPD
+453 LDTELRAIDGENISD

-473 VRASKRYVGTFQGM
+473 IRASERYVGTFKGM
-487 PYDDEVLLATAAL
+487 PYDDKVLIVTAAL
-500 VNREYAYGT
+500 VDRQYAYDA
-509 CFRLMPPI
+509 CFYGMPLI
-517 TIALYLIFLFLF
+517 TIALYLIFLFIF
-529 YKIVRRMVSDPLVDT
+529 YKIVRRMVADPLEDT
-544 AREANRV
+544 AKQARLV

-561 DLNRGDEIGELNRA
+561 DLKRGDEIGELNRA

-581 TLHTRWDSE
+581 TLHARWDSE

-633 YLAAIEQETDRMN
+633 YLAAIEQETARMN

-765 GDKARDRAGGHGL
+765 GDKARGRAGGHGL

-804 FIVCNKD
+804 FIVCNTD

>member
-1 MAGHILLAEDDKTLS
+1 
-16 ALMQDFFRA
+16 
-25 AGVTVTPA
+25 
-33 YDGEQALVLAQ
+33 
-44 AQPFDL
+44 
-50 LVLDVMMPHLNGL
+50 
-63 EVCEAVRQE
+63 
-72 SDVPVIFVT
+72 
-81 ALGQEGDTLAGF
+81 
-93 RAGADDYITKPFSF
+93 
-107 PVLVA
+107 
-112 KAQALMRR
+112 
-120 ARGLRLGASELGYA
+120 
-134 NILMDTA
+134 
-141 SGVVTVDGNPVNLR
+141 
-155 PKEAKI
+155 
-161 LELLLREQ
+161 
-169 GRTVSRDLLIERVWG
+169 
-184 TDFDGD
+184 
-190 ERMIDRHIA
+190 
-199 SLRKA
+199 
-204 LGTASQ
+204 
-210 HIRAVYGKGYRLG
+210 
-223 GIDMTK
+223 MTK

-240 TAVVAVILAVFLV
+240 TAIVAVILALILV

-264 DEAREEAKASMEANT
+264 DEARRDANAVMSMST
-279 GWLMRDLEVLKG
+279 DQLMRDLENLKG

-313 DGVDTPYYNVNTPYI
+313 DGVDTPYYNVDTPYI

-343 PLMLYYHPATGCC
+343 PLMLYYHPATGFC

-363 FSEQSLREMNEALD
+363 FSEQSLREMNEILGHEHAQDRL
-377 HDLAEPIIT
+377 IT
-386 VYGRQVKT
+386 VYGQQIKT
-394 DTQFV
+394 DTGFI
-399 FFPNRIQIA
+399 FFPNRLQIGIG
-408 YDEWTAQTPV
+408 DGEWTAQTPV

-441 EVMEGYFDALRY
+441 AAMEGYFDALRY

-473 VRASKRYVGTFQGM
+473 IRASERSVGTFKGM
-487 PYDDEVLLATAAL
+487 PYDDKVLIVTAAL
-500 VNREYAYGT
+500 VDRQYAYDA
-509 CFRLMPPI
+509 CFYGMPLI
-517 TIALYLIFLFLF
+517 TIALYLIFLFIF
-529 YKIVRRMVSDPLVDT
+529 YKIVRRMVADPLVDT
-544 AREANRV
+544 AREANLV
-551 SILAF
+551 ANLAF

-561 DLNRGDEIGELNRA
+561 DLKRGDEIGELNRA

-673 ALVRDMLTEYA
+673 ALVRDVLTEYA
-684 PLFEKRRLTADIADG
+684 PLFEKRHLTADIADG

-752 EDELPRLFEMFYR
+752 ETELPRLFEMFYR
-765 GDKARDRAGGHGL
+765 GDKARGRAGGHGL

>member
-1 MAGHILLAEDDKTLS
+1 MKKR
-16 ALMQDFFRA
+16 FR
-25 AGVTVTPA
+25 
-33 YDGEQALVLAQ
+33 
-44 AQPFDL
+44 
-50 LVLDVMMPHLNGL
+50 
-63 EVCEAVRQE
+63 
-72 SDVPVIFVT
+72 
-81 ALGQEGDTLAGF
+81 
-93 RAGADDYITKPFSF
+93 
-107 PVLVA
+107 
-112 KAQALMRR
+112 
-120 ARGLRLGASELGYA
+120 
-134 NILMDTA
+134 
-141 SGVVTVDGNPVNLR
+141 
-155 PKEAKI
+155 
-161 LELLLREQ
+161 
-169 GRTVSRDLLIERVWG
+169 
-184 TDFDGD
+184 
-190 ERMIDRHIA
+190 
-199 SLRKA
+199 
-204 LGTASQ
+204 
-210 HIRAVYGKGYRLG
+210 
-223 GIDMTK
+223 
-229 RIHKIGIAARL
+229 KIGIAARL

-253 PWVWRVAELAQ
+253 PWVWQVAKLAQ
-264 DEAREEAKASMEANT
+264 DKAREEANASMRAST
-279 GWLMRDLEVLKG
+279 GLLMSDLKILKG
-291 DAARYPAAG
+291 DAARYPAEG
-300 TEEYDLLRANLCR
+300 TAEYDLLRANLC
-313 DGVDTPYYNVNTPYI
+313 VDTPYYNVNTPYI

-363 FSEQSLREMNEALD
+363 FSEQSLREMNEILGHEHAQDRL
-377 HDLAEPIIT
+377 IT
-386 VYGRQVKT
+386 VYGQQIKT
-394 DTQFV
+394 DTGFI
-399 FFPNRIQIA
+399 FFPNRLQIGIG
-408 YDEWTAQTPV
+408 DGEWTAQTPV

-429 DYIQGVWPFRTD
+429 DYIQGVWPFCTD
-441 EVMEGYFDALRY
+441 AAMEGYFDALRY

-473 VRASKRYVGTFQGM
+473 VRASQRYVGTFQGM

-500 VNREYAYGT
+500 VNRENAYGT
-509 CFRLMPPI
+509 CFHLMLPI

-575 LSEMAA
+575 LSEMAS
-581 TLHTRWDSE
+581 TLHARWDSE

-673 ALVRDMLTEYA
+673 ALVNDMLTEYA
-684 PLFEKRRLTADIADG
+684 PLFEKRRLTADIAED

-752 EDELPRLFEMFYR
+752 ETELPRLFEMFYR

-790 GLTCKAENIKGGVR
+790 GLTCKAENVKNGVR
-804 FIVCNKD
+804 FTVCNKE

>member
-1 MAGHILLAEDDKTLS
+1 MK
-16 ALMQDFFRA
+16 
-25 AGVTVTPA
+25 
-33 YDGEQALVLAQ
+33 
-44 AQPFDL
+44 
-50 LVLDVMMPHLNGL
+50 
-63 EVCEAVRQE
+63 
-72 SDVPVIFVT
+72 
-81 ALGQEGDTLAGF
+81 
-93 RAGADDYITKPFSF
+93 
-107 PVLVA
+107 
-112 KAQALMRR
+112 
-120 ARGLRLGASELGYA
+120 
-134 NILMDTA
+134 
-141 SGVVTVDGNPVNLR
+141 
-155 PKEAKI
+155 
-161 LELLLREQ
+161 
-169 GRTVSRDLLIERVWG
+169 
-184 TDFDGD
+184 
-190 ERMIDRHIA
+190 
-199 SLRKA
+199 
-204 LGTASQ
+204 
-210 HIRAVYGKGYRLG
+210 
-223 GIDMTK
+223 K
-229 RIHKIGIAARL
+229 RIRKIGIAARL
-240 TAVVAVILAVFLV
+240 TAVVAVILAVFVV
-253 PWVWRVAELAQ
+253 PWVWRVAKLAQ
-264 DEAREEAKASMEANT
+264 DEAKDLAWASMEAST
-279 GWLMRDLEVLKG
+279 GLLMSDLKILKG
-291 DAARYPAAG
+291 DAAHYPAEG
-300 TEEYDLLRANLCR
+300 TAEYDLLRANLCR

-363 FSEQSLREMNEALD
+363 FSEQSLREMNEILG
-377 HDLAEPIIT
+377 HEHAEDRLIT
-386 VYGRQVKT
+386 VYGQRIKT
-394 DTQFV
+394 DTGFI
-399 FFPNRIQIA
+399 FFPNRLQIGIG
-408 YDEWTAQTPV
+408 DGEWTAQTPV

-441 EVMEGYFDALRY
+441 AAMEGYFDALRY

-487 PYDDEVLLATAAL
+487 PYDDEVLLATAA
-500 VNREYAYGT
+500 VIDRQYAYDMYLYRMR
-509 CFRLMPPI
+509 FI
-517 TIALYLIFLFLF
+517 TIALYVIFLVLF
-529 YKIVRRMVSDPLVDT
+529 YKLVRRMVSDPLVDT
-544 AREANRV
+544 AKQARLV

-556 DEFKP
+556 DEFQP
-561 DLNRGDEIGELNRA
+561 DLKRGDEIGELNRA
-575 LSEMAA
+575 LSEMAS
-581 TLHTRWDSE
+581 TLHARWDSE

-633 YLAAIEQETDRMN
+633 YLTAIEQETDRMN

-684 PLFEKRRLTADIADG
+684 PLFEKRRLITDIADG
-699 VRIRGDETLLRRAV
+699 VRIRGDETLLWRAV

>member
-1 MAGHILLAEDDKTLS
+1 MKKR
-16 ALMQDFFRA
+16 FR
-25 AGVTVTPA
+25 
-33 YDGEQALVLAQ
+33 
-44 AQPFDL
+44 
-50 LVLDVMMPHLNGL
+50 
-63 EVCEAVRQE
+63 
-72 SDVPVIFVT
+72 
-81 ALGQEGDTLAGF
+81 
-93 RAGADDYITKPFSF
+93 
-107 PVLVA
+107 
-112 KAQALMRR
+112 
-120 ARGLRLGASELGYA
+120 
-134 NILMDTA
+134 
-141 SGVVTVDGNPVNLR
+141 
-155 PKEAKI
+155 
-161 LELLLREQ
+161 
-169 GRTVSRDLLIERVWG
+169 
-184 TDFDGD
+184 
-190 ERMIDRHIA
+190 
-199 SLRKA
+199 
-204 LGTASQ
+204 
-210 HIRAVYGKGYRLG
+210 
-223 GIDMTK
+223 
-229 RIHKIGIAARL
+229 KIGIAARL

-264 DEAREEAKASMEANT
+264 DEARQDANAVMSMST
-279 GWLMRDLEVLKG
+279 DQLMRDLENLKG
-291 DAARYPAAG
+291 DAAHYPAAG
-300 TEEYDLLRANLCR
+300 TEEYYLLRGNLWR
-313 DGVDTPYYNVNTPYI
+313 DGVDTPYI

-343 PLMLYYHPATGCC
+343 PLMLKYRPATGCC

-408 YDEWTAQTPV
+408 YEEWTAQTPV
-418 EETNQFRSDEG
+418 EETNQFCSDEG
-429 DYIQGVWPFRTD
+429 DYIRGKWPFRTD

-473 VRASKRYVGTFQGM
+473 IRASQRYVGTFHGM
-487 PYDDEVLLATAAL
+487 PYDDKVIFVTAAL
-500 VNREYAYGT
+500 IDRPYAYDA
-509 CFRLMPPI
+509 CFYGMPLI
-517 TIALYLIFLFLF
+517 TIALYLIFLFIF

-544 AREANRV
+544 AREANLV
-551 SILAF
+551 ANLAF

-561 DLNRGDEIGELNRA
+561 DLKRGDEIGELNRA

-633 YLAAIEQETDRMN
+633 YLAAIEQETARMN

-673 ALVRDMLTEYA
+673 ALVNDMLTEYA
-684 PLFEKRRLTADIADG
+684 PLFEKRRLTVDIADG

-790 GLTCKAENIKGGVR
+790 GLICKAENIKGGVR

>member
-1 MAGHILLAEDDKTLS
+1 
-16 ALMQDFFRA
+16 
-25 AGVTVTPA
+25 
-33 YDGEQALVLAQ
+33 
-44 AQPFDL
+44 
-50 LVLDVMMPHLNGL
+50 
-63 EVCEAVRQE
+63 
-72 SDVPVIFVT
+72 
-81 ALGQEGDTLAGF
+81 
-93 RAGADDYITKPFSF
+93 
-107 PVLVA
+107 
-112 KAQALMRR
+112 
-120 ARGLRLGASELGYA
+120 
-134 NILMDTA
+134 
-141 SGVVTVDGNPVNLR
+141 
-155 PKEAKI
+155 
-161 LELLLREQ
+161 
-169 GRTVSRDLLIERVWG
+169 
-184 TDFDGD
+184 
-190 ERMIDRHIA
+190 
-199 SLRKA
+199 
-204 LGTASQ
+204 
-210 HIRAVYGKGYRLG
+210 
-223 GIDMTK
+223 MTK

-240 TAVVAVILAVFLV
+240 TAIVAVILAVFLV

-264 DEAREEAKASMEANT
+264 DEARQDANAVMSMST
-279 GWLMRDLEVLKG
+279 DRLMRDLENLKG
-291 DAARYPAAG
+291 DAAHYPAAG
-300 TEEYDLLRANLCR
+300 TEEYYLLRGNLWR
-313 DGVDTPYYNVNTPYI
+313 DGVDTPYI

-343 PLMLYYHPATGCC
+343 PLMLYYHPATGYC

-363 FSEQSLREMNEALD
+363 FSEQSLREMNEILGG
-377 HDLAEPIIT
+377 HEHAEDRLIT
-386 VYGRQVKT
+386 VYGQRIKT
-394 DTQFV
+394 DTGFI
-399 FFPNRIQIA
+399 FFPNRLQIGIG
-408 YDEWTAQTPV
+408 DGEWTAQTPV
-418 EETNQFRSDEG
+418 EETNQFRSDED
-429 DYIQGVWPFRTD
+429 DYIQGTWPFRTD

-529 YKIVRRMVSDPLVDT
+529 YKIVRRMVSAPLVDT
-544 AREANRV
+544 AREANLV

-561 DLNRGDEIGELNRA
+561 DLKRGDEIGELNRA

-684 PLFEKRRLTADIADG
+684 PLFEKRRLTTDIADG

-752 EDELPRLFEMFYR
+752 ETELPRLFEMFYR

-790 GLTCKAENIKGGVR
+790 GLTCKAENVKNGVR

>member
-1 MAGHILLAEDDKTLS
+1 
-16 ALMQDFFRA
+16 
-25 AGVTVTPA
+25 
-33 YDGEQALVLAQ
+33 
-44 AQPFDL
+44 
-50 LVLDVMMPHLNGL
+50 
-63 EVCEAVRQE
+63 
-72 SDVPVIFVT
+72 
-81 ALGQEGDTLAGF
+81 
-93 RAGADDYITKPFSF
+93 
-107 PVLVA
+107 
-112 KAQALMRR
+112 
-120 ARGLRLGASELGYA
+120 
-134 NILMDTA
+134 
-141 SGVVTVDGNPVNLR
+141 
-155 PKEAKI
+155 
-161 LELLLREQ
+161 
-169 GRTVSRDLLIERVWG
+169 
-184 TDFDGD
+184 
-190 ERMIDRHIA
+190 
-199 SLRKA
+199 
-204 LGTASQ
+204 
-210 HIRAVYGKGYRLG
+210 
-223 GIDMTK
+223 MTK

-240 TAVVAVILAVFLV
+240 TAIVAVILALILV

-264 DEAREEAKASMEANT
+264 DEARRDANAVMSMST
-279 GWLMRDLEVLKG
+279 DQLMRDLENLKG

-313 DGVDTPYYNVNTPYI
+313 DGVDTPYYNVDTPYI

-343 PLMLYYHPATGCC
+343 PLMLYYHPATGFC

-363 FSEQSLREMNEALD
+363 FSEQSLREMNEILGHEHAQDRL
-377 HDLAEPIIT
+377 IT
-386 VYGRQVKT
+386 VYGQQIKT
-394 DTQFV
+394 DTGFI
-399 FFPNRIQIA
+399 FFPNRLQIGIG
-408 YDEWTAQTPV
+408 DGEWTAQTPV

-473 VRASKRYVGTFQGM
+473 IRASERYVGTFKGM
-487 PYDDEVLLATAAL
+487 PYDDKVLIVTAAL
-500 VNREYAYGT
+500 VDRQYAYDA
-509 CFRLMPPI
+509 CFYGMPLI
-517 TIALYLIFLFLF
+517 TIALYLIFLFIF
-529 YKIVRRMVSDPLVDT
+529 YKIVRRMVADPLVDT
-544 AREANRV
+544 AREANLV
-551 SILAF
+551 ANLAF

-561 DLNRGDEIGELNRA
+561 DLKRGDEIGELNRA

-673 ALVRDMLTEYA
+673 ALVRDVLTEYA
-684 PLFEKRRLTADIADG
+684 PLFEKRHLTADIADG

-752 EDELPRLFEMFYR
+752 ETELPRLFEMFYR
-765 GDKARDRAGGHGL
+765 GDKARGRAGGHGL

>member
-1 MAGHILLAEDDKTLS
+1 
-16 ALMQDFFRA
+16 
-25 AGVTVTPA
+25 
-33 YDGEQALVLAQ
+33 
-44 AQPFDL
+44 
-50 LVLDVMMPHLNGL
+50 
-63 EVCEAVRQE
+63 
-72 SDVPVIFVT
+72 
-81 ALGQEGDTLAGF
+81 
-93 RAGADDYITKPFSF
+93 
-107 PVLVA
+107 
-112 KAQALMRR
+112 
-120 ARGLRLGASELGYA
+120 
-134 NILMDTA
+134 
-141 SGVVTVDGNPVNLR
+141 
-155 PKEAKI
+155 
-161 LELLLREQ
+161 
-169 GRTVSRDLLIERVWG
+169 
-184 TDFDGD
+184 
-190 ERMIDRHIA
+190 
-199 SLRKA
+199 
-204 LGTASQ
+204 
-210 HIRAVYGKGYRLG
+210 
-223 GIDMTK
+223 MTK

-240 TAVVAVILAVFLV
+240 TAIVAVILAVFLV

-264 DEAREEAKASMEANT
+264 DEARRDANAVMSMST
-279 GWLMRDLEVLKG
+279 DQLMRDLENLKG

-313 DGVDTPYYNVNTPYI
+313 DGVDTPYYNVDTPYI

-363 FSEQSLREMNEALD
+363 FSEQSLREMNEILGHEHAQDRL
-377 HDLAEPIIT
+377 IT
-386 VYGRQVKT
+386 VYGQQIKT
-394 DTQFV
+394 DTGFI
-399 FFPNRIQIA
+399 FFPNRLQIGIG
-408 YDEWTAQTPV
+408 DGEWTAQTPV

-453 LDTELRAIDGENIPD
+453 LDTELRAVDGENIPD

-473 VRASKRYVGTFQGM
+473 IRASERYVGTFKGM
-487 PYDDEVLLATAAL
+487 PYDDKVLIVTAAL
-500 VNREYAYGT
+500 VDRQYAYDA
-509 CFRLMPPI
+509 CFYGMPLI
-517 TIALYLIFLFLF
+517 TIALYLIFLFIF
-529 YKIVRRMVSDPLVDT
+529 YKIVRRMVANPLVDT
-544 AREANRV
+544 AKQARLV

-561 DLNRGDEIGELNRA
+561 DLKRGDEIGELNRA

-633 YLAAIEQETDRMN
+633 YLAAIEQETARMN

-673 ALVRDMLTEYA
+673 ALVRDVLTEYA

>member
-1 MAGHILLAEDDKTLS
+1 MK
-16 ALMQDFFRA
+16 
-25 AGVTVTPA
+25 
-33 YDGEQALVLAQ
+33 
-44 AQPFDL
+44 
-50 LVLDVMMPHLNGL
+50 
-63 EVCEAVRQE
+63 
-72 SDVPVIFVT
+72 
-81 ALGQEGDTLAGF
+81 
-93 RAGADDYITKPFSF
+93 
-107 PVLVA
+107 
-112 KAQALMRR
+112 
-120 ARGLRLGASELGYA
+120 
-134 NILMDTA
+134 
-141 SGVVTVDGNPVNLR
+141 
-155 PKEAKI
+155 
-161 LELLLREQ
+161 
-169 GRTVSRDLLIERVWG
+169 
-184 TDFDGD
+184 
-190 ERMIDRHIA
+190 
-199 SLRKA
+199 
-204 LGTASQ
+204 
-210 HIRAVYGKGYRLG
+210 
-223 GIDMTK
+223 K
-229 RIHKIGIAARL
+229 RIRKIGIAARL
-240 TAVVAVILAVFLV
+240 TAAVAVILAVFLV

-264 DEAREEAKASMEANT
+264 DEAKDLAGASMRAST
-279 GWLMRDLEVLKG
+279 GLLMSDLKILKG
-291 DAARYPAAG
+291 DAAHYPAEG
-300 TEEYDLLRANLCR
+300 TAEYDLLRANLWR
-313 DGVDTPYYNVNTPYI
+313 DGIYTPYYNVDTPYI

-343 PLMLYYHPATGCC
+343 PLMLKYRPATGCC

-377 HDLAEPIIT
+377 HDLADPIIT

-399 FFPNRIQIA
+399 FFPNRIQID
-408 YDEWTAQTPV
+408 YEEWTAQTPV
-418 EETNQFRSDEG
+418 EETNQFCSDEG
-429 DYIQGVWPFRTD
+429 DYIRGKWPFRTD

-487 PYDDEVLLATAAL
+487 PYDDKVIFVTAAL
-500 VNREYAYGT
+500 IDRPYAYDA
-509 CFRLMPPI
+509 CFYGMPFI
-517 TIALYLIFLFLF
+517 TIALYLMFVFLF
-529 YKIVRRMVSDPLVDT
+529 YKIVRRMVSNPLVDT

-561 DLNRGDEIGELNRA
+561 DLKRGDEIGELNRA

-581 TLHTRWDSE
+581 TLHARWDSE

-616 GYAEAIAQDISP
+616 GDAEAIAQDISP

-633 YLAAIEQETDRMN
+633 YLAAIEQETARMN

-673 ALVRDMLTEYA
+673 ALVNDMLTEYA
-684 PLFEKRRLTADIADG
+684 LLFEKRRLTVDIADG

-752 EDELPRLFEMFYR
+752 ETELPRLFEMFYR